1 MKNIV
6 YIGTYTQN
14 NSGEE
19 DPAAGIWIC
28 TFDSLSGRLECI
40 QGVEAGPNPSFL
52 CMSSGGW
59 YLYAANETRESQVSA
74 FAVNSQG
81 GGLALLNRVPTRGDN
96 SCYVSLSP
104 SGRWLMVSN
113 YSSGSLTVLPVRE
126 DGSLGLLTDLVQ
138 HSGSGPHL
146 ARQEQA
152 HAHSIRFDPSGQYAL
167 AADLG
172 MDRVLVYSLDEALGK
187 LRLHDGISGTAEPGA
202 GPRHMEWHPGG
213 KILYVANELNSSV
226 AVFAWDAVHGRLEPL
241 QTVSTFPAN
250 AVDLENTVA
259 DIHLTPDG
267 RVLYVSNRG
276 HNSLAAFNVDAASG
290 GLMRVGV
297 YPSGGDWPRNFAI
310 HPDGKYL
317 LAANQY
323 SGNVVVF
330 QIHPD
335 GSLSPTGEE
344 IHVPSPVCV
353 LFAPL

>member
-6 YIGTYTQN
+6 YIGTYTQTKT
-14 NSGEE
+14 GEE
-19 DPAAGIWIC
+19 DRATGIWIC
-28 TFDSLSGRLECI
+28 SFNPLNVRLERI
-40 QGVEAGPNPSFL
+40 RSVESGPNPSFL
-52 CMSSGGW
+52 CLSPGGR

-74 FAVNSQG
+74 FKIDPQD
-81 GGLALLNRVPTRGDN
+81 GGLSFINRVTTSGNN
-96 SCYVSLSP
+96 SCYASLSP
-104 SGRWLMVSN
+104 SERWLLVSN

-126 DGSLGLLTDLVQ
+126 DGSLGPLVDLVQ
-138 HSGSGPHL
+138 HDGSGPHL

-152 HAHSIRFDPSGQYAL
+152 HAHSMRFDPSRQFAL

-172 MDRVLVYSLDEALGK
+172 MDRILVYSLDEALGK
-187 LRLHDGISGTAEPGA
+187 LCLHDGISGSAEPGA

-213 KILYVANELNSSV
+213 KTLYVANELNSTV
-226 AVFAWDAVHGRLEPL
+226 AVYAWDAGHGHLDLR
-241 QTVSTFPAN
+241 QTLSTLPFGA
-250 AVDLENTVA
+250 DGFENTVA
-259 DIHLTPDG
+259 DIHLTPNG
-267 RVLYVSNRG
+267 RFLYVSNRG
-276 HNSLAAFNVDAASG
+276 HNSLAAFRVDATSG
-290 GLMRVGV
+290 WLTRVGV

-335 GSLSPTGEE
+335 GSLSPVGEE

-353 LFAPL
+353 LFAP

>member
-1 MKNIV
+1 V
-6 YIGTYTQN
+6 H
-14 NSGEE
+14 
-19 DPAAGIWIC
+19 
-28 TFDSLSGRLECI
+28 SGR
-40 QGVEAGPNPSFL
+40 
-52 CMSSGGW
+52 GGGTKPILPLYELGGG

-267 RVLYVSNRG
+267 RFLYVSNRG

>member
-1 MKNIV
+1 MH
-6 YIGTYTQN
+6 
-14 NSGEE
+14 
-19 DPAAGIWIC
+19 
-28 TFDSLSGRLECI
+28 SGR
-40 QGVEAGPNPSFL
+40 
-52 CMSSGGW
+52 GGGTKPILPLYELGGG

-267 RVLYVSNRG
+267 RFLYVSNRG